1 MLQIEA
7 GQATTIRPRLTNRT
21 LFVLGTMTIIDMI
34 NFNLLSPYVD
44 EMISNFLD
52 AGPQDSR
59 VEETVGSLIGLYSL
73 CEVLFSVFWG
83 YLSDRIGRKPV
94 ILIGLGGS
102 IVAPIVFG
110 LAPSLTVVFLARGLD
125 GFFCGNVGV
134 VKTYLGELV
143 DETNE
148 ARAFSL
154 IAICWSCGLFLGP
167 LLGGELVHPAKTAPG
182 IFADTVF
189 ETHPYLLPNL
199 VYACLA
205 AVAWIIGL
213 LFLEETLPRNSS
225 QAARQFQQAS
235 TLSSQQMLPSSDAVA
250 VNDRESNFKLS
261 AICSPKQLPLWR
273 LMKSYALASGYYAA
287 WVQNFVLLVSLPA
300 STHGFGFGPREIGI
314 MQNFAA
320 VGLMLTQLFF
330 YPRLTKRFGFFRC
343 FVAGAALNLFVTLP
357 FPAYGLL
364 ADAHVYGGW
373 RFVPL
378 AAMQFFGTIGVGF
391 CFPTI
396 FVWINR
402 ATEDAPRGTANGI
415 ANTMGALARSVFPP
429 IASGLLA
436 IGLKCDLPGGHY
448 LPIFVNAVALIAA
461 LAFASAALKK
471 QGDSH
476 CREVD
481 LSCNTNQQAE
491 SAFAPASQGGCEL

>member
-7 GQATTIRPRLTNRT
+7 DQATTIRPRLTNRT
-21 LFVLGTMTIIDMI
+21 LFVLGTMTVIDCI
-34 NFNLLSPYVD
+34 NFNLLTPYVD

-52 AGPQDSR
+52 AGPQDPR

-83 YLSDRIGRKPV
+83 YLSDCIGRKPV

-125 GFFCGNVGV
+125 GFFCGNIGV

-143 DETNE
+143 DKTNE

-154 IAICWSCGLFLGP
+154 LAICFSCGLLIGP

-225 QAARQFQQAS
+225 QASAASLQSQQAS
-235 TLSSQQMLPSSDAVA
+235 TLSSQQMLPSSEAVA
-250 VNDRESNFKLS
+250 VNDRESTFKLS

-273 LMKSYALASGYYAA
+273 LMTSYSLLSGYYAA
-287 WVQNFVLLVSLPA
+287 WVQNFILLVSLPA
-300 STHGFGFGPREIGI
+300 STHGFGFGPRKIGI

-343 FVAGAALNLFVTLP
+343 FVAGVALNLFVTLP

-364 ADAHVYGGW
+364 ADAHVYGDW

-378 AAMQFFGTIGVGF
+378 AAMQFFGQIGAGF

-402 ATEDAPRGTANGI
+402 ATEDATRGTANGI
-415 ANTMGALARSVFPP
+415 ANTIGALARSVFPP

-448 LPIFVNAVALIAA
+448 LPIFVNAVAIIAA
-461 LAFASAALKK
+461 LAFASAALNK

-476 CREVD
+476 CREVYAI
-481 LSCNTNQQAE
+481 TNEQEMEDSPLHA
-491 SAFAPASQGGCEL
+491 A